1 MTEFKCIS
9 CGAVKESEKS
19 CSCPVCGYKMLEM
32 PYDKDE
38 ALKREIRDFIGKLR
52 LTEVTGDSFE
62 FFREVPLDETD
73 DDDDDDGKKKVK
85 IIWKSQDDK
94 RFPDYNK
101 IQGFVCTA
109 TKTEMFCERLNESI
123 DQIRKH
129 IHASYFQQ
137 YQVSLE
143 DLKDTIDG
151 LDEVLQEALSA
162 VEVKADLQEVQL
174 PQITLA
180 YMETPDQSLL
190 PLADEILNALLE
202 LSRKVLKFIKQNNI
216 YGTAY
221 RERPKRAYHP
231 EEKADY
237 IRDLARCKERLDKT
251 LAKKY
256 VVDLLSDGSDE
267 LLDML
272 KPLWGAIEVIMYAPI
287 LVKKSVYTFEDG
299 TTATNDTLKGIVLEK
314 LSARYADVDSAIL
327 AFDFLAGKTEEEL
340 FALYDKMIE
349 LDSFGLMGINKQGLL
364 KIGESEKQLNELIGL
379 SGIKESIKKIKAYAL
394 MNKDSDALNIHM
406 CFLGNPGCGKTEVA
420 RYVAGIL
427 YENKILPTKK
437 IIEVDRSG
445 LVSEYFGATAEKTRS
460 VIARAMGGVLFVDE
474 AYALGNNAD
483 TGGLTD
489 YGREAIDTLVKA
501 MEDHR
506 GEFCVIF
513 AGYRNEMQKMLS
525 VNPGLKSRIQFTL
538 DFPNYTREE
547 LKEITMLMLKKR
559 KYTIGE
565 AALSRM
571 LDITD
576 VRRKDPNFANARE
589 IRNIL
594 DQVIMCQNLRCA
606 GTEDTEIGI
615 VDVNKYIQDAKINLP
630 TSSTGA
636 AQKILTGEEELD
648 QLIGL
653 SVVKRMVRKIKAY
666 AKRNQG
672 LADFNLHMCFY
683 GNPGTGKTEVARILS
698 RILYDAGVLDEAK
711 LIETDAHG
719 LIGKYVGETAPKTLA
734 KINDAMGG
742 VLFIDEA
749 YSLAGGTTV
758 NGGATS
764 YGEEA
769 IAVLLKEM
777 EDRRG
782 QFCTILAGY
791 RNEMVKMI
799 STNPGLESRIQF
811 TLEFPD
817 YTREE
822 LGLIAQS
829 FLEKKGY
836 SIDDGALNR
845 LLDIM
850 EYFRNRPNFANART
864 VRNVL
869 DQVIMNQNLRTED
882 EDGNSMINVD
892 DVEDYLMDEGID
904 LSKPITGSR
913 KIGFQ

>member
-9 CGAVKESEKS
+9 CGAVKKSEKS
-19 CSCPVCGYKMLEM
+19 CSCPVCGYKMLET

-73 DDDDDDGKKKVK
+73 DDDDDGKKKVK

-101 IQGFVCTA
+101 IQGYVCAA

-123 DQIRKH
+123 EQIRKH
-129 IHASYFQQ
+129 IHTSYFQQ

-162 VEVKADLQEVQL
+162 VEVKADLPEVQL

-190 PLADEILNALLE
+190 PLAGEILNALLE

-221 RERPKRAYHP
+221 REKPKRAYHP

-299 TTATNDTLKGIVLEK
+299 TTATNDTLNGIVLEK

-394 MNKDSDALNIHM
+394 MNKDSNALNIHM

-437 IIEVDRSG
+437 MIEVDRSG

-538 DFPNYTREE
+538 DFPNYSREE
-547 LKEITMLMLKKR
+547 LKEITMLMLRKR
-559 KYTIGE
+559 KYMIGE
-565 AALSRM
+565 AALGRM

-636 AQKILTGEEELD
+636 AKKILTGEEELD

-653 SVVKRMVRKIKAY
+653 NVVKRMVRKIKAY

-711 LIETDAHG
+711 LVETDAHG

-749 YSLAGGTTV
+749 YSLTGGTTV

-791 RNEMVKMI
+791 RDEMVKMI

-882 EDGNSMINVD
+882 ENGDNMIIVD

-904 LSKPITGSR
+904 LSKPSTGGR

>member
-1 MTEFKCIS
+1 MAEFRCIG

-19 CSCPVCGYKMLEM
+19 CSCPVCGYKMLKT
-32 PYDKDE
+32 PYE
-38 ALKREIRDFIGKLR
+38 REQALRQEIRDFLRKLR
-52 LTEVTGDSFE
+52 LTEVTEDSLE
-62 FFREVPLDETD
+62 FFREAPLEETD
-73 DDDDDDGKKKVK
+73 ADDGKKKAK
-85 IIWKSQDDK
+85 IIPKSQDDK
-94 RFPDYNK
+94 RFPDYQT
-101 IQGFVCTA
+101 IQGYVCAA
-109 TKTEMFCERLNESI
+109 TKTEMFFERLNESMEE
-123 DQIRKH
+123 IRKH
-129 IHASYFQQ
+129 IHTAYFQQ
-137 YQVSLE
+137 YQVSFKS
-143 DLKDTIDG
+143 LKDTIGGYDT
-151 LDEVLQEALSA
+151 VLKEALSA
-162 VEVKADLQEVQL
+162 AAVKAGLPEVQL
-174 PQITLA
+174 PKVTLA
-180 YMETPDQSLL
+180 YWETPDQSLL
-190 PLADEILNALLE
+190 PLADEILDALLE
-202 LSRKVLKFIKQNNI
+202 LSHKMLRFIKRNNI
-216 YGTAY
+216 YGAAY
-221 RERPKRAYHP
+221 QEKPKRAYHP
-231 EEKADY
+231 AEDADY
-237 IRDLARCKERLDKT
+237 MSDLARCKERVDKI

-267 LLDML
+267 LFDML
-272 KPLWGAIEVIMYAPI
+272 KALWYAVEILMYAPV
-287 LVKKSVYTFEDG
+287 LARKSVYTFEDG
-299 TTATNDTLKGIVLEK
+299 TTATNDTLKEIVLEK
-314 LSARYADVDSAIL
+314 LAPRYADVDSAIQ
-327 AFDFLAGKTEEEL
+327 AFDFLSGKTEKAL
-340 FALYDKMIE
+340 FELYDKMIA
-349 LDSFGLMGINKQGLL
+349 LDSFGLMGIHQESPL
-364 KIGESEKQLNELIGL
+364 KIGESEKQLHELIGL
-379 SGIKESIKKIKAYAL
+379 SGVKESIKKIKAYAL
-394 MNKDSDALNIHM
+394 MNKNSGALNIHM

-420 RYVAGIL
+420 RHVAGIL
-427 YENKILPTKK
+427 YENKILPTKQV
-437 IIEVDRSG
+437 IEVDRSG
-445 LVSEYFGATAEKTRS
+445 LVSEYFGATAEKTSS
-460 VIARAMGGVLFVDE
+460 VIAKAMGGVLFVDE

-483 TGGLTD
+483 TGGVAD

-547 LKEITMLMLKKR
+547 LKEIAMQMLRKR

-565 AALSRM
+565 AALSRL
-571 LDITD
+571 LDIAD

-606 GTEDTEIGI
+606 GTKDTEIGM
-615 VDVNKYIQDAKINLP
+615 VDVNKYIQDAKVNLP

-636 AQKILTGEEELD
+636 VKKILTGEEELD
-648 QLIGL
+648 RLIGL
-653 SVVKRMVRKIKAY
+653 NAVKRMVKKIKAY

-711 LIETDAHG
+711 MVETDAHG

-749 YSLAGGTTV
+749 YSLAGGTTA
-758 NGGATS
+758 NGGAIS

-791 RNEMVKMI
+791 RDEMAQMI
-799 STNPGLESRIQF
+799 RANPGLASRIQF

-836 SIDDGALNR
+836 SIDNAALNR

-850 EYFRNRPNFANART
+850 EYFRNLPNFANART

-882 EDGNSMINVD
+882 MDDDSVIIEEDVD
-892 DVEDYLMDEGID
+892 DYLADERID
-904 LSKPITGSR
+904 LSKSSTGTK

>member
-1 MTEFKCIS
+1 MAEFKCIS
-9 CGAVKESEKS
+9 CGAVKKSEKS

-32 PYDKDE
+32 PYDKDD
-38 ALKREIRDFIGKLR
+38 ALRREIRGFIGRLR

-62 FFREVPLDETD
+62 FFREVPLNETD
-73 DDDDDDGKKKVK
+73 DDDDKKKVK
-85 IIWKSQDDK
+85 TIRKSQDDK
-94 RFPDYNK
+94 RFPDFHT
-101 IQGFVCTA
+101 IQGFVCAA

-123 DQIRKH
+123 EQIRKH

-143 DLKDTIDG
+143 NLKDTFDG

-162 VEVKADLQEVQL
+162 VEVKVDLPEVQL
-174 PQITLA
+174 PKITLA

-221 RERPKRAYHP
+221 REKLKRTYHP
-231 EEKADY
+231 EANADY
-237 IRDLARCKERLDKT
+237 IRDLARCKERVEKT

-267 LLDML
+267 LFDML
-272 KPLWGAIEVIMYAPI
+272 KTLWYAIEVIMYAPI

-299 TTATNDTLKGIVLEK
+299 TTATNDTLKGIVIEK

-327 AFDFLAGKTEEEL
+327 AFDFLSGKTEEEL
-340 FALYDKMIE
+340 FDLYDKMIE
-349 LDSFGLMGINKQGLL
+349 LDSFGMMGVNKQGLL

-379 SGIKESIKKIKAYAL
+379 SGIKESIKKVKAYSL

-420 RYVAGIL
+420 RLVAGIL

-437 IIEVDRSG
+437 VIEVDRSG

-460 VIARAMGGVLFVDE
+460 VIARAMGGVLFIDE
-474 AYALGNNAD
+474 AYALANNAD
-483 TGGLTD
+483 TGGITD

-538 DFPNYTREE
+538 DFPNYAREE
-547 LKEITMLMLKKR
+547 LREITMLMLKKR

-576 VRRKDPNFANARE
+576 VRRKDPNFANVRE

-594 DQVIMCQNLRCA
+594 NQVIMCQNLRCV

-636 AQKILTGEEELD
+636 AKKILTGEEELD
-648 QLIGL
+648 ELIGL

-749 YSLAGGTTV
+749 YSLASGTTV
-758 NGGATS
+758 NGGVTS

-782 QFCTILAGY
+782 QFCAILAGY
-791 RNEMVKMI
+791 KDKMVKMI
-799 STNPGLESRIQF
+799 STNPGFESRIQF

-829 FLEKKGY
+829 FLAKKGY
-836 SIDDGALNR
+836 SIDDEALNR

-850 EYFRNRPNFANART
+850 GYFRNKPNFANART

-882 EDGNSMINVD
+882 ENGDNVIIVEDVD
-892 DVEDYLMDEGID
+892 DYLTDKGID
-904 LSKPITGSR
+904 LNKPSTGTK

>member
-1 MTEFKCIS
+1 MLMPDYRCIG
-9 CGAVKESEKS
+9 CGAIKESEEN

-32 PYDKDE
+32 PYNKDD
-38 ALKREIRDFIGKLR
+38 ALRREIRDFIGRLR

-62 FFREVPLDETD
+62 FFREVPLDEND
-73 DDDDDDGKKKVK
+73 DHDGEKKVK
-85 IIWKSQDDK
+85 IIRKSQDAK
-94 RFPDYNK
+94 HFPDYHT
-101 IQGFVCTA
+101 IQGYVCAA

-123 DQIRKH
+123 EQIRKH
-129 IHASYFQQ
+129 IHAAYFQQ

-143 DLKDTIDG
+143 DLKNTIEG
-151 LDEVLQEALSA
+151 LDEVLKEALSA
-162 VEVKADLQEVQL
+162 VEVKVDLPEIQL
-174 PQITLA
+174 PKITLA

-202 LSRKVLKFIKQNNI
+202 LSRKMLKFIKQNNI

-221 RERPKRAYHP
+221 REKPKRAYHP
-231 EEKADY
+231 GEDADY
-237 IRDLARCKERLDKT
+237 IRDLAHCKERVDKT

-267 LLDML
+267 LFDML
-272 KPLWGAIEVIMYAPI
+272 KTLWYAVEIIMYAPI

-299 TTATNDTLKGIVLEK
+299 TTATNNTIKGNVLEK
-314 LSARYADVDSAIL
+314 LSTRYADVDSAIL
-327 AFDFLAGKTEEEL
+327 AFDFLSGKTEEEL
-340 FALYDKMIE
+340 FVLYDKMIE

-364 KIGESEKQLNELIGL
+364 KIGESEKQLNALIGL
-379 SGIKESIKKIKAYAL
+379 SSIKESIKKIKAYAL

-420 RYVAGIL
+420 RYIAGIL

-437 IIEVDRSG
+437 VIEVDRGG

-460 VIARAMGGVLFVDE
+460 VIIRAMGGVLFVDE

-483 TGGLTD
+483 TGGITD

-525 VNPGLKSRIQFTL
+525 INPGLKSRIQFTL

-547 LKEITMLMLKKR
+547 MKEIAMLMLKKR
-559 KYTIGE
+559 KYTIDE
-565 AALSRM
+565 AALNRL

-615 VDVNKYIQDAKINLP
+615 IDVNKYIQDAKINLP
-630 TSSTGA
+630 TSSAGTA
-636 AQKILTGEEELD
+636 KKILTGEEELD

-666 AKRNQG
+666 AKHNQG

-711 LIETDAHG
+711 LVEMDAHG

-758 NGGATS
+758 NGSAAS

-777 EDRRG
+777 EDHRG

-791 RNEMVKMI
+791 RDEMVKMI

-822 LGLIAQS
+822 LGLIARS

-836 SIDDGALNR
+836 SIDNAALDR
-845 LLDIM
+845 LLDVM

-882 EDGNSMINVD
+882 GDGDNMIIADDVD
-892 DVEDYLMDEGID
+892 DYLTDEGID
-904 LSKPITGSR
+904 LSKPNTGTK

>member
-314 LSARYADVDSAIL
+314 LSARYADVDSAIQ

-460 VIARAMGGVLFVDE
+460 VIVRAMGGVLFVDE

-630 TSSTGA
+630 TSSMGA
-636 AQKILTGEEELD
+636 AKKILTGEEELD

-653 SVVKRMVRKIKAY
+653 NVVKRMVRKIKAY

-672 LADFNLHMCFY
+672 LTDFNLHMCFY

-711 LIETDAHG
+711 LVETDAHG
-719 LIGKYVGETAPKTLA
+719 LIGKYVGETAPKTLS
-734 KINDAMGG
+734 KINDAIGG

-782 QFCTILAGY
+782 QLCTILAGY
-791 RNEMVKMI
+791 RDEMVKMI

-822 LGLIAQS
+822 LGLIARS

-836 SIDDGALNR
+836 SIDGAALSR

-850 EYFRNRPNFANART
+850 DYFRNRPNFANART

-869 DQVIMNQNLRTED
+869 DQAIMNQNLRAED
-882 EDGNSMINVD
+882 DKEDNLIILE
-892 DVEDYLMDEGID
+892 DVEDYLTDEGID
-904 LSKPITGSR
+904 ISKPASSTR
-913 KIGFQ
+913 RIGFA

>member
-1 MTEFKCIS
+1 M
-9 CGAVKESEKS
+9 
-19 CSCPVCGYKMLEM
+19 
-32 PYDKDE
+32 
-38 ALKREIRDFIGKLR
+38 
-52 LTEVTGDSFE
+52 
-62 FFREVPLDETD
+62 
-73 DDDDDDGKKKVK
+73 
-85 IIWKSQDDK
+85 
-94 RFPDYNK
+94 
-101 IQGFVCTA
+101 
-109 TKTEMFCERLNESI
+109 
-123 DQIRKH
+123 
-129 IHASYFQQ
+129 
-137 YQVSLE
+137 
-143 DLKDTIDG
+143 
-151 LDEVLQEALSA
+151 
-162 VEVKADLQEVQL
+162 
-174 PQITLA
+174 
-180 YMETPDQSLL
+180 
-190 PLADEILNALLE
+190 
-202 LSRKVLKFIKQNNI
+202 
-216 YGTAY
+216 
-221 RERPKRAYHP
+221 
-231 EEKADY
+231 
-237 IRDLARCKERLDKT
+237 
-251 LAKKY
+251 
-256 VVDLLSDGSDE
+256 
-267 LLDML
+267 
-272 KPLWGAIEVIMYAPI
+272 
-287 LVKKSVYTFEDG
+287 
-299 TTATNDTLKGIVLEK
+299 
-314 LSARYADVDSAIL
+314 
-327 AFDFLAGKTEEEL
+327 
-340 FALYDKMIE
+340 
-349 LDSFGLMGINKQGLL
+349 
-364 KIGESEKQLNELIGL
+364 
-379 SGIKESIKKIKAYAL
+379 
-394 MNKDSDALNIHM
+394 
-406 CFLGNPGCGKTEVA
+406 
-420 RYVAGIL
+420 
-427 YENKILPTKK
+427 
-437 IIEVDRSG
+437 
-445 LVSEYFGATAEKTRS
+445 SEYFGATAEKTRS

-719 LIGKYVGETAPKTLA
+719 LIGKSVGETAPKTLA
-734 KINDAMGG
+734 KINEAMGG

-791 RNEMVKMI
+791 RDEMVKMI

-882 EDGNSMINVD
+882 EDGNSMIIVD

-904 LSKPITGSR
+904 LSKPSTESR